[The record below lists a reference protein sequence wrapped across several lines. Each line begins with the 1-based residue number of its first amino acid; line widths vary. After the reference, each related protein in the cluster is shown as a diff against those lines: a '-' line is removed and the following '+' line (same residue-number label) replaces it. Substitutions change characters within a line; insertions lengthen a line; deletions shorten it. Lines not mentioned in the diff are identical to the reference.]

1 MNFRF
6 CLAQQQKYYMT
17 KVRGMLPIR
26 GALTKAFVSLCSC
39 TLFYSWLT
47 PLTHFTAG
55 LLASSVSDAMQIFEM
70 ISRQFPNPIICFF
83 LLTLN
88 NSVQKHK
95 ASLKC
100 EPDAAGCTNAHDTCG
115 KHQGRFVYAYKVYPK
130 CDLLGYL
137 YSFYVKIQSLI
148 PFTLRKP
155 PRLLSGGT
163 SV

>member
-1 MNFRF
+1 
-6 CLAQQQKYYMT
+6 
-17 KVRGMLPIR
+17 
-26 GALTKAFVSLCSC
+26 
-39 TLFYSWLT
+39 
-47 PLTHFTAG
+47 
-55 LLASSVSDAMQIFEM
+55 M

-100 EPDAAGCTNAHDTCG
+100 EPDAAGYTSAPDTCG

-148 PFTLRKP
+148 PFTPEETSTVIVGSNLRVNGYKIK
-155 PRLLSGGT
+155 LSGLRPFRMPGT
-163 SV
+163 DPGETLVGLLLCFLHSFTLKTR